1 MPKRRPTSL
10 PPDMLRVLRQNG
22 HDSDCALTALGTLWG
37 WDRDEALLVCGA
49 VQPAVLHAGMDDDE
63 ISAVLDAGRFK
74 YQILKPGKYDLYEA
88 TGALSVAFRRG
99 KDQHMVIL
107 WEGGRIIDGNGE
119 HWLDCAD
126 YMRYHK
132 CKPGNLIVR
141 LD

>member
-1 MPKRRPTSL
+1 MGS
-10 PPDMLRVLRQNG
+10 V
-22 HDSDCALTALGTLWG
+22 WG
-37 WDRDEALLVCGA
+37 WDRDEALLICGA
-49 VQPAVLHAGMDDDE
+49 VQPAVLQTGIDEDE
-63 ISAVLDAGRFK
+63 IAAVLDSAKCK

-88 TGALSVAFRRG
+88 TGALFVDFRRG

-119 HWLDCAD
+119 HWLDVAD
-126 YMRYHK
+126 YCRFHK